1 MKTTDIKTKIAE
13 KISSASEEVSNSVI
27 NEFASIEIK
36 RRTDLVS
43 ESVRLV
49 QRMER
54 KLELLEVCDLV
65 TYNKEGEKKEEYSEN
80 RFNSI
85 KELKEKIAKLYDASD
100 NALKDNNEEVFA
112 VLDTTII
119 TFKQTCLN
127 Y

>member
-13 KISSASEEVSNSVI
+13 RISNSSEEVSATVV
-27 NEFASIEIK
+27 NELASIEIK

-49 QRMER
+49 QRMEA
-54 KLELLEVCDLV
+54 KLGLLEVCDLV
-65 TYNKEGEKKEEYSEN
+65 TYNKDGEKKEEYSEN
-80 RFNSI
+80 RFNAI
-85 KELKEKIAKLYDASD
+85 KELKEKITKLYDASD
-100 NALKDNNEEVFA
+100 NALKENNEEVFA

-119 TFKQTCLN
+119 TFKQTCFN